1 MYIIYVWHVF
11 YIGWCWD
18 LYSLT
23 ECILFRNKQPTTV
36 DEYHMATGKPSLYQ
50 KPNSKNHEYVRVLV
64 FFTQWRT
71 IRYIHGK
78 VIQIS
83 HIRKNLCLSFVH
95 LGFQDI
101 RLLELFVFW
110 WVYPESWCHLPILF
124 SSIYMAVHHSG
135 LMHIYILNFFS
146 LLLLLVCRYVDHGS
160 FSSQCKSYLYLI
172 SYDVLYG
179 WAPHSVP
186 YRFDDTSQFFRDPI
200 RICGIF

>member
-1 MYIIYVWHVF
+1 MSIT
-11 YIGWCWD
+11 
-18 LYSLT
+18 L
-23 ECILFRNKQPTTV
+23 
-36 DEYHMATGKPSLYQ
+36 ATGKPSLYQ
-50 KPNSKNHEYVRVLV
+50 TPNNKNHEYVRVLV
-64 FFTQWRT
+64 FYTQWRT

-172 SYDVLYG
+172 FIRCLVWMGSTLCAVSLRWYVPIFSRPYKNMRNFLVLSMLYCARYIEPSATF
-179 WAPHSVP
+179 WTSNTQRSSS
-186 YRFDDTSQFFRDPI
+186 RFYQV
-200 RICGIF
+200 

>member
-23 ECILFRNKQPTTV
+23 ECIPFRNNSLQLLMSITWQQVSQVYSKTKQQI
-36 DEYHMATGKPSLYQ
+36 Y
-50 KPNSKNHEYVRVLV
+50 HEYVRVLV
-64 FFTQWRT
+64 FYTQWRT

-78 VIQIS
+78 VIQLS
-83 HIRKNLCLSFVH
+83 HTGKNLCLSFVH

-186 YRFDDTSQFFRDPI
+186 CRFDDTSQFFRDPI